1 MKRRFCFTGK
11 GTQNLYGISTET
23 AARAKFLR
31 APACLNAAG
40 GEEVTNEET

>member
-23 AARAKFLR
+23 AARLKFSR
-31 APACLNAAG
+31 RPPRLNAAG
-40 GEEVTNEET
+40 RRGGGS